1 MLKHP
6 RVAADREAML
16 RWRHAS
22 RIPWGLL
29 LIEALVVLMAVGAG
43 WLVSNLS

>member
-1 MLKHP
+1 MLKQ
-6 RVAADREAML
+6 RLVAADMEAMPS
-16 RWRHAS
+16 WRDAS